1 MSKIEHDILLPEHCD
16 TMYYEMLMQ
25 ATDGVIIINEHNNI
39 VFFNTAAE
47 RLWGYAAVDV
57 MGQNV
62 KCLVPLEHRASHD
75 DYIAHNRSTG
85 IDRIVGTS
93 REITFTRSAGD
104 YAVAEMSVSA
114 ITLQPANKRFYMAI
128 VKGVTEESHRRK
140 LITLQNKVFTEL
152 AGKATE
158 QDIADMLSAEA
169 EKLVPN
175 SVAVLL
181 QITPE
186 RGLEILSGES
196 LPRRKGRM
204 LTRMTLSEADM
215 VALRAYPEEARTVVW
230 QNGGAVEQEVGL
242 LDCWASTVCDGAG
255 TPIGIFALYS
265 RNRDKITNWP
275 QKIVSGC
282 VPSCAAI
289 IERGKTRQKLN
300 RLDRYDSLT
309 GLLNRNAVTI
319 TLKNMM
325 SQPSGWPF
333 ALLVLDIDLF
343 QDINNLMGYDQ
354 GDLLLQIVA
363 QRLSAQCRSNFIT
376 GRLGGDD
383 FVIIIPGG
391 DKNTASTFAETL
403 IDVMHEPIIIN
414 GHELIVSIST
424 GISLYPDES
433 GDVEQVLNRAEV
445 AMLEAKKTARGSFR
459 ILDNASDSE
468 VQSRLIVGSALRKA
482 IQQSELCLFY
492 QPQICVITGRLH
504 GVEALARW
512 QHPVLGAVP
521 PSRFIPIAEETGQ
534 IEAIGRWSIGEA
546 CQQLAQWDLQGIEV
560 PVVSVN
566 ISAGHF
572 ASSELLQQI
581 VDVLQTYHL
590 TPDRLTIEITE
601 SVMMRQSAEA
611 LATLSAIRAIG
622 VGLSL
627 DDFGTGFSSL
637 SRLSTLPLTE
647 LKIDRSFVMNFEEN
661 ISSLI
666 VTEAAIT
673 IGKRLGVR
681 IVTEGV
687 EDDSQEKML
696 RSMGC
701 DVMQGYLFGR
711 PMPPAEFLAW
721 VRTYAENMPYDGAVN
736 INSDHNISLN

>member
-1 MSKIEHDILLPEHCD
+1 MSETEHDILLPEHCGN
-16 TMYYEMLMQ
+16 MYYEILKQ
-25 ATDGVIIINEHNNI
+25 AADGVIIINEDNNI
-39 VFFNTAAE
+39 IFFNTAAE
-47 RLWGYAAVDV
+47 RLWGYAASEV

-62 KCLVPLEHRASHD
+62 KCLVPFEHRAKHD
-75 DYIAHNRSTG
+75 DYIAHNRATG

-114 ITLQPANKRFYMAI
+114 ITLAPLNKRYYMAI
-128 VKGVTEESHRRK
+128 VKGVTEESHRKK

-158 QDIADMLSAEA
+158 QDIADMLCAEA
-169 EKLVPN
+169 EKLVLN

-204 LTRMTLSEADM
+204 LTRMTLPEADM
-215 VALRAYPEEARTVVW
+215 VALRNHPEEARTVVW
-230 QNGGAVEQEVGL
+230 QNAGAVEQEVGL
-242 LDCWASTVCDGAG
+242 LDCWASTVCDGTG

-289 IERGKTRQKLN
+289 IERGKNRQKLN

-319 TLKNMM
+319 ILKNMM
-325 SQPSGWPF
+325 AQQPNGWPF

-343 QDINNLMGYDQ
+343 QDINNLLGYDQ

-363 QRLSAQCRSNFIT
+363 QRLNAQCRSNFVT

-391 DKNTASTFAETL
+391 DRNTASSFAETL
-403 IDVMHEPIIIN
+403 IEVMHEPIIIN

-433 GDVEQVLNRAEV
+433 KDVEQVLNRAEV
-445 AMLEAKKTARGSFR
+445 AMLEAKKMARGSFR

-482 IQQSELCLFY
+482 IQHSELLLFY
-492 QPQICVITGRLH
+492 QPQICVTTGKLH

-534 IEAIGRWSIGEA
+534 IEAIGRWSIAEA
-546 CQQLAQWDLQGIEV
+546 CQQLAQWDQLGIMV

-581 VDVLQTYHL
+581 VDVLDAYNL

-601 SVMMRQSAEA
+601 SVMMRQSSEA
-611 LATLSAIRAIG
+611 LATLSAIRGIG

-711 PMPPAEFLAW
+711 PMPPAALNTWIMERSLGKNG
-721 VRTYAENMPYDGAVN
+721 VMKENSRLKN
-736 INSDHNISLN
+736 

>member
-1 MSKIEHDILLPEHCD
+1 MSETEHDILLPEHCGN
-16 TMYYEMLMQ
+16 MYYEILMQ
-25 ATDGVIIINEHNNI
+25 AADGVIIINEENRI
-39 VFFNTAAE
+39 VFFNIAAE
-47 RLWGYAAVDV
+47 RLWGYTASEV

-62 KCLVPLEHRASHD
+62 KCLVPLEHRARHD
-75 DYIAHNRSTG
+75 EYIANNRTTG
-85 IDRIVGTS
+85 VDRIVGTS

-114 ITLQPANKRFYMAI
+114 ITLPPSHKRYYMAI
-128 VKGVTEESHRRK
+128 VKGVTEESHRKK

-158 QDIADMLSAEA
+158 QDIADMLCAEA
-169 EKLVPN
+169 EKLVLN

-186 RGLEILSGES
+186 RGFEILSGES

-215 VALRAYPEEARTVVW
+215 VALRAHPEEARTVVW
-230 QNGGAVEQEVGL
+230 QDAGAVEQEVGL
-242 LDCWASTVCDGAG
+242 LDCWASTVCDGG
-255 TPIGIFALYS
+255 GVPIGIFALYS

-309 GLLNRNAVTI
+309 GLLNRNAVTLI
-319 TLKNMM
+319 LKNMM
-325 SQPSGWPF
+325 AQPAGWPF

-363 QRLSAQCRSNFIT
+363 QRLSAQCRSNFVT

-391 DKNTASTFAETL
+391 DRSAARSFAETL

-433 GDVEQVLNRAEV
+433 KDVEQVLNRAEV

-482 IQQSELCLFY
+482 IQNSELRLFY
-492 QPQICVITGRLH
+492 QPQVCVTTGRLH

-546 CQQLAQWDLQGIEV
+546 CHQLAQWDRQGIVV

-581 VDVLQTYHL
+581 VDVLETYNL

-601 SVMMRQSAEA
+601 SVMMRQSSDA
-611 LATLSAIRAIG
+611 LATLSAIRGIG

-687 EDDSQEKML
+687 EDGSQEEML
-696 RSMGC
+696 RAMGC

-711 PMPPAEFLAW
+711 PMPPTDLKTW
-721 VRTYAENMPYDGAVN
+721 
-736 INSDHNISLN
+736 INGRSMNQSRHFPEHDMSEKTISIN

>member
-1 MSKIEHDILLPEHCD
+1 MSETEHDIQVSENYGN
-16 TMYYEMLMQ
+16 MYKEILQQ
-25 ATDGVIIINEHNNI
+25 AADGVIIINENNRI
-39 VFFNTAAE
+39 VFFNSAAE
-47 RLWGYAAVDV
+47 RLWGYAASEV
-57 MGQNV
+57 MGKNV
-62 KCLVPLEHRASHD
+62 KCLVPFEHRARHD
-75 DYIAHNRSTG
+75 DYIDHNRTTG

-114 ITLQPANKRFYMAI
+114 IRLSPLGQRYYMAI
-128 VKGVTEESHRRK
+128 VKGVTEESHRKK
-140 LITLQNKVFTEL
+140 LLTLQNKVFTEL
-152 AGKATE
+152 AGTATE
-158 QDIADMLSAEA
+158 QDIADMLCAEA
-169 EKLVPN
+169 ENLVLN
-175 SVAVLL
+175 SVSVLL

-186 RGLEILSGES
+186 RSLEILSGES

-204 LTRMTLSEADM
+204 LARMTLSEADM
-215 VALRAYPEEARTVVW
+215 AALRAHPEEARTVVW
-230 QNGGAVEQEVGL
+230 HDAGSIEQEVGL
-242 LDCWASTVCDGAG
+242 LDCWASAICDSTG
-255 TPIGIFALYS
+255 TPIGIFVLYS

-309 GLLNRNAVTI
+309 GLLNRNAVTNI
-319 TLKNMM
+319 LKNMM
-325 SQPSGWPF
+325 DQPSGWPF

-354 GDLLLQIVA
+354 GDFLLQIVA
-363 QRLSAQCRSNFIT
+363 QRLAAQCRSNFVT

-383 FVIIIPGG
+383 FVIIMPGG
-391 DKNTASTFAETL
+391 DRNAARTFAGTL
-403 IDVMHEPIIIN
+403 IEAMHEPIMIN

-433 GDVEQVLNRAEV
+433 QDVEQVLNRAEV

-459 ILDNASDSE
+459 ILDQENDGE
-468 VQSRLIVGSALRKA
+468 KQSRLIIGSALRKA
-482 IQQSELCLFY
+482 IQHSELRLFY
-492 QPQICVITGRLH
+492 QPQICVRTGELH

-512 QHPVLGAVP
+512 QHAALGAVP

-546 CQQLAQWDLQGIEV
+546 CHQLAEWDRQGMVV
-560 PVVSVN
+560 PMVSVN

-572 ASSELLQQI
+572 ASSDLLQQI
-581 VDVLQTYHL
+581 VQVLDTYHL

-611 LATLSAIRAIG
+611 LATLSAIRGIG

-647 LKIDRSFVMNFEEN
+647 LKIDRSFVMNFEQN

-673 IGKRLGVR
+673 IGKRLGIR

-687 EDDSQEKML
+687 EDAEQEKKL
-696 RSMGC
+696 QSMGC

-711 PMPPAEFLAW
+711 PMPPDALQAW
-721 VRTYAENMPYDGAVN
+721 VVN
-736 INSDHNISLN
+736 RPDEKVKILEI

>member
-1 MSKIEHDILLPEHCD
+1 MIETKSDILPVEHCGN
-16 TMYYEMLMQ
+16 MYYEILKQ
-25 ATDGVIIINEHNNI
+25 AADGVIIINDENNI
-39 VFFNTAAE
+39 IFFNTAAE
-47 RLWGYAAVDV
+47 RLWGYEAAEV

-62 KCLVPLEHRASHD
+62 KCLVPLEHRARHD
-75 DYIAHNRSTG
+75 DYIAHNRATG
-85 IDRIVGTS
+85 LDRIVGTS

-114 ITLQPANKRFYMAI
+114 ITFAPTHKRYYMAI
-128 VKGVTEESHRRK
+128 VKGVTEESHRKK
-140 LITLQNKVFTEL
+140 LINIQNKVFTEL
-152 AGKATE
+152 VGKATE
-158 QDIADMLSAEA
+158 QDIADMLCAEA
-169 EKLVPN
+169 EKLVLN

-215 VALRAYPEEARTVVW
+215 IALRTHPEEARTVVW
-230 QNGGAVEQEVGL
+230 QNAGTVEQEVGL
-242 LDCWASTVCDGAG
+242 LDCWASAVCDGG
-255 TPIGIFALYS
+255 GSPIGIFALYS
-265 RNRDKITNWP
+265 RNKDKITNWP

-289 IERGKTRQKLN
+289 IERGKTRQKLH

-319 TLKNMM
+319 ILKNMM
-325 SQPSGWPF
+325 AQPAGWPF

-343 QDINNLMGYDQ
+343 QDINNLLGYDQ

-363 QRLSAQCRSNFIT
+363 QRLAAQCRSNFVT

-391 DKNTASTFAETL
+391 DRNTARNFAETL
-403 IDVMHEPIIIN
+403 IEIMQEPIIIN
-414 GHELIVSIST
+414 GHELIVSVST

-433 GDVEQVLNRAEV
+433 KDVEQVLNRAEV

-482 IQQSELCLFY
+482 IQNSELSLFY
-492 QPQICVITGRLH
+492 QPQICVTTGRLH

-512 QHPVLGAVP
+512 QHPALGAVP

-534 IEAIGRWSIGEA
+534 IEAIGRWSITQA
-546 CQQLAQWDLQGIEV
+546 CQQLAQWDRQGIMV

-581 VDVLQTYHL
+581 VDVLDTYHL
-590 TPDRLTIEITE
+590 APERLTIEITE
-601 SVMMRQSAEA
+601 SVMMRQSSEA
-611 LATLSAIRAIG
+611 LATLSALRGVG

-647 LKIDRSFVMNFEEN
+647 LKIDRSFVMDFEEN

-687 EDDSQEKML
+687 EEGSQEEML

-711 PMPPAEFLAW
+711 PMPPAA
-721 VRTYAENMPYDGAVN
+721 
-736 INSDHNISLN
+736 LNTWIMEHLSGEGKEYRKTV